1 MQARQGEAIKK
12 MVTPKVAVNIV
23 TFNSA
28 CDIAACLESLRL
40 QTFQDVEIHVLDN
53 ASSDETLRI
62 IEPFDVK
69 YLMRSPVN
77 TGFCKAHN
85 GLARRFSSEYILFL
99 NPDTVLSPSFIEE
112 LVRKLDSHPEA
123 ASASGKLLRM
133 DGKTIDSTG
142 IIMLREQ
149 RHLDR
154 GADLTDIGQF
164 ENFEEIFGPSGAA
177 AMYRRKAL
185 EDVAIDGGQ
194 YFDEDFFAYR
204 EDADLAWRCRLLGWT
219 SIYVPTAVGRHRR
232 RVTPERRRKLPKEI
246 NYHSVKNR
254 FLLRINNI
262 TGELYRRDLW
272 QITRRD
278 IAVVGYVCLREWTSL
293 GGLFYV
299 IRNLPRLLRKRKSIQ
314 ARRQADPLS
323 WFQNSA
329 DYPHHPSDPRLK

>member
-1 MQARQGEAIKK
+1 
-12 MVTPKVAVNIV
+12 MVRTQVAVNIV

-28 CDIAACLESLRL
+28 GDIAACLESLRR
-40 QTFQDVEIHVLDN
+40 QTFRDIEIHILDN
-53 ASSDETLRI
+53 ASSDDTLQI
-62 IEPFDVK
+62 IEPFDIE
-69 YLMRSPVN
+69 YLIRSPAN

-85 GLARRFSSEYILFL
+85 ELARRFSSEYVLFL

-112 LVRKLDSHPEA
+112 LVRTLDSHQDA

-154 GADLTDIGQF
+154 GADLPDTGQY
-164 ENFEEIFGPSGAA
+164 EKSEEIFGPSGASA
-177 AMYRRKAL
+177 IYRRKAL
-185 EDVAIDGGQ
+185 EDTAINGQ

-219 SIYVPTAVGRHRR
+219 SVYVPTAVARHRR
-232 RVTPERRRKLPKEI
+232 RVTPERRHELPKEI

-262 TGELYRRDLW
+262 TGVHYRRDLW
-272 QITRRD
+272 PITKRD
-278 IAVVGYVCLREWTSL
+278 IAVVGYVCMREWTSL

-329 DYPHHPSDPRLK
+329 DYPHYPCDPRLK